1 MLKQTLFFLVVVT
14 LSLTA
19 CQDVTTFENQISDLK
34 SQLDSTQN
42 LLTEAQS
49 TMQQDE
55 KFIHTVFF
63 WMKDDMTEAE
73 HEQFQA
79 GLQSLSK
86 VESVKR
92 FHWGRPAN
100 SEKREVVDN
109 SFDYSLIIHFAD
121 QAGHDA
127 YQPHEIHQ
135 AFVANNSS
143 LWTQVKVYDTSLE

>member
-1 MLKQTLFFLVVVT
+1 MLKQTLFLCLAIA

-19 CQDVTTFENQISDLK
+19 CQDVTPFENQISGLK

-42 LLTEAQS
+42 LLTQAQS

-63 WMKDDMTEAE
+63 WMKDNMTDAE
-73 HEQFQA
+73 HQQFQE
-79 GLQSLSK
+79 GLQSLS
-86 VESVKR
+86 EIETVKH
-92 FHWGRPAN
+92 FYLGKPAD
-100 SEKREVVDN
+100 SARREVVDH
-109 SFDYSLIIHFAD
+109 SFDYSIIVHFAD

-143 LWTQVKVYDTSLE
+143 LWTDVKVYDTSLE

>member
-1 MLKQTLFFLVVVT
+1 MLKQAILLLVTAT

-19 CQDVTTFENQISDLK
+19 CQDVSTFENQIVDLK
-34 SQLDSTQN
+34 NQLDSTQN
-42 LLTEAQS
+42 LLIQAQS
-49 TMQQDE
+49 TMQQDA

-63 WMKDDMTEAE
+63 WMKEDMTEAE

-92 FHWGRPAN
+92 FHWGKPAD
-100 SEKREVVDN
+100 SERREVVDH
-109 SFDYSLIIHFAD
+109 SFDYALIIHFAD

-143 LWTQVKVYDTSLE
+143 LWTQVKVYDTKVE